1 MDDRVL
7 HDFLVESIPLWQQNP
22 VQFFEEVLFF
32 YPDEWQK
39 EAAFALRDNSKVTI
53 KSGQGVGK
61 TGFEAATLL
70 WFLSCFENARVVATA
85 PTLHQLNDVLW
96 AEVSKWQSR
105 SPLLK
110 EILQWT
116 KTKISM
122 IGSKERWYAV
132 ARTATTPENMQG
144 FHEDNMLFIVDEA
157 SGVADPIMEA
167 ILGTLT
173 GANNK
178 LLLCGNPTKASGTFY
193 DSHTSDRKLYYCIT
207 VNSAESKRT
216 NKDNIDSLIRKYGE
230 ESNVVRVRVKG
241 LFPKQDDDVYMPLE
255 MLESSIILEEIPP
268 ADICTLGVDVARFGD
283 DDTVIARNMN
293 NKITLEKIRH
303 GQDLMKTV
311 GDVVVECR
319 NIKEKFKYKKTIY
332 VIIDDTGLGG
342 GVTDR
347 LNELKSEGKL
357 SGVVIVPVNFSAAV
371 PDKKAAEKYH
381 DITSYAWSIL
391 RDMLEEKE
399 TILPNDTELIAQ
411 LSARKYDLSSSGKI
425 RLESKKAMKERIGE
439 SPDRA
444 DAVVLSCYRNK
455 IKPISVP
462 TSLIGTKDSYWR

>member
-1 MDDRVL
+1 
-7 HDFLVESIPLWQQNP
+7 
-22 VQFFEEVLFF
+22 
-32 YPDEWQK
+32 
-39 EAAFALRDNSKVTI
+39 
-53 KSGQGVGK
+53 
-61 TGFEAATLL
+61 
-70 WFLSCFENARVVATA
+70 
-85 PTLHQLNDVLW
+85 
-96 AEVSKWQSR
+96 
-105 SPLLK
+105 
-110 EILQWT
+110 
-116 KTKISM
+116 
-122 IGSKERWYAV
+122 
-132 ARTATTPENMQG
+132 
-144 FHEDNMLFIVDEA
+144 
-157 SGVADPIMEA
+157 
-167 ILGTLT
+167 
-173 GANNK
+173 
-178 LLLCGNPTKASGTFY
+178 
-193 DSHTSDRKLYYCIT
+193 
-207 VNSAESKRT
+207 
-216 NKDNIDSLIRKYGE
+216 
-230 ESNVVRVRVKG
+230 
-241 LFPKQDDDVYMPLE
+241 MPLE
-255 MLESSIILEEIPP
+255 MLEASIILEEIPP

-399 TILPNDTELIAQ
+399 AVLPNDTELIAQ

-462 TSLIGTKDSYWR
+462 GSDVGTKDSYWR